1 MNGPQWIV
9 SQIGSRERYA
19 VPRAFEARGHLK
31 HFYTDIWLKRGRNLL
46 KRLPR
51 GDGLAHRYHSALP
64 PERVTGFNVFGIDAA
79 TRGIWRRAARTR
91 DEVYSEYIRIGEG
104 FARRVT
110 DRLSQTNIDPSETAA
125 FLFTT
130 GAMES
135 CEYLRKLGVPIV
147 ADQLDPARVDEEM
160 IAQEIERWPGWEEFP
175 GKIPEA
181 YYSRL
186 AREWELSDIV
196 LVNSNWSRLALL
208 KEGVDAA
215 KIIVVPLCY
224 EQGSLPAVQRQ
235 SGSDSK
241 PLTVLWLGQI
251 VLRKGIPYLF
261 DAAKKLAASNVRFI
275 VAGRIGISE
284 KGLSSAP
291 ENVTVLGKITHGE
304 AAKHFAEADV
314 FVLPTVS
321 DGFALTQLEAMSFGL
336 PVITTP
342 NCGDVV
348 TNGMDGFIIPPRDS
362 DALADAIMRVNKDRA
377 LLRQM
382 QAKALETVKDPRF
395 SLEGYA
401 DAVESALAKFR
412 QERAAVSGARP

>member
-1 MNGPQWIV
+1 MNGPNWIV

-19 VPRAFEARGHLK
+19 VPRAFEARGHLE
-31 HFYTDIWLKRGRNLL
+31 HFFTDIWLKRGRGLL

-51 GDGLAHRYHSALP
+51 GDALAHRFHSALP
-64 PERVTGFNVFGIDAA
+64 AQRVTGFNFFGIDAA
-79 TRGIWRRAARTR
+79 TRGMRRRGARTR
-91 DEVYSEYIRIGEG
+91 EEQYSEYIRIGEG
-104 FARRVT
+104 FGRRVA
-110 DRLSQTNIDPSETAA
+110 DQLSRMELDAARTAA

-130 GAMES
+130 GALET
-135 CEYLRKLGVPIV
+135 CEHLKKRGIPIV
-147 ADQLDPARVDEEM
+147 ADQLDPGRVDEEM

-181 YYSRL
+181 YYARL

-196 LVNSNWSRLALL
+196 LVNSNWSKSALL
-208 KEGVDAA
+208 KDGVDEQ
-215 KIIVVPLCY
+215 KVIVVPLCY
-224 EQGSLPAVQRQ
+224 EQGSLPVVERQ
-235 SGSDSK
+235 PAADSK

-261 DAAKKLAASNVRFI
+261 EAAKKLSATNIRFV

-284 KGLSSAP
+284 EALAAAP
-291 ENVTVLGKITHGE
+291 ANLTVLGKITHGE

-314 FVLPTVS
+314 FVLPTIS

-348 TNGMDGFIIPPRDS
+348 TNGVDGFIVPPRDA
-362 DALADAIMRVNKDRA
+362 DALAEAISKLDKDRE

-382 QAKALETVKDPRF
+382 QAKAMESVKDRRY

-401 DAVESALAKFR
+401 DSVESALAAFVAKR
-412 QERAAVSGARP
+412 DPISGAAR